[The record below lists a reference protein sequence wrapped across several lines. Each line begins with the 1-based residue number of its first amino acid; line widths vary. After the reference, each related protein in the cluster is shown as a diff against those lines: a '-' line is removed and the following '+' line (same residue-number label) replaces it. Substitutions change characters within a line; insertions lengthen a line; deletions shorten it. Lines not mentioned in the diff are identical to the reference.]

1 MSVADSSMGLGLRG
15 LRALA
20 GLEVIDRAGL
30 RKPVERL
37 IYEGS
42 KHGFRA
48 STAAGRTFS
57 AATKLG
63 QPARQATPSA
73 RKLFDL
79 EPDDEQKML
88 QEAFG
93 DFGAEKLR
101 PIAQDADTACK
112 APVEVLAQSNEL
124 GASMLGVPEELGGV
138 MAERS
143 AVTSVL
149 VAEKLAHADMGL
161 AAAILAPGAVST
173 AISLWG
179 DADQQAKYLP
189 PFTEDD
195 APAAALAMQE
205 PRVLF
210 DPLELE
216 TVATRSPEGFTLSG
230 TKSLV
235 LRAADA
241 ELFVVAARIEDEGP
255 ALFII
260 ESGTEGLSV
269 EADPAM
275 GVRAAATG
283 TLRLANVSVGA
294 DSLLGGANRDVY
306 SECVQRG
313 RIAWSAL
320 ALGTGRAVLDYVIPY
335 VNERQAFG
343 EPISNRQAVAFTV
356 ADIAIE
362 LEGMKLTTYRA
373 ASRADQ
379 GKSFAKEAGIAR
391 QLVSER
397 GMQIGSSGVQLLGGH
412 GYVKEYPVERWYR
425 DLRAAGVME
434 GALLV

>member
-1 MSVADSSMGLGLRG
+1 MSVADRSMGLGLRG

-42 KHGFRA
+42 KNGFSA
-48 STAAGRTFS
+48 ATAAGRTFS

-63 QPARQATPSA
+63 KPARQAKPSA
-73 RKLFDL
+73 PKLFDL

-101 PIAQDADTACK
+101 PIAQDADSACK
-112 APVEVLAQSNEL
+112 APDDVLAQANEL

-138 MAERS
+138 MTERS

-179 DADQQAKYLP
+179 DADQQSKYLP

-195 APAAALAMQE
+195 APAAALAIQE

-216 TVATRSPEGFTLSG
+216 TVATRSPDGFTLTG
-230 TKSLV
+230 AKSLV

-241 ELFVVAARIEDEGP
+241 ELFVVAAKIEGEGP

-283 TLRLANVSVGA
+283 TLRLDGVAVGPDA
-294 DSLLGGANRDVY
+294 LLGGADPAVY
-306 SECVQRG
+306 SECVQRS
-313 RIAWSAL
+313 RIAWAAL

-356 ADIAIE
+356 SDIAIE
-362 LEGMKLTTYRA
+362 LEGMKLTTWRA
-373 ASRADQ
+373 ASRADL
-379 GKSFAKEAGIAR
+379 GKSFAKEATIAR
-391 QLVSER
+391 QLVADR

>member
-1 MSVADSSMGLGLRG
+1 MSVADRGMGLGLRG

-30 RKPVERL
+30 RKPVEKL
-37 IYEGS
+37 IYQGS
-42 KHGFRA
+42 KTGFRA
-48 STAAGRTFS
+48 ATTAGRTFS
-57 AATKLG
+57 AATKLSS
-63 QPARQATPSA
+63 PARQSTPSA
-73 RKLFDL
+73 PKLFDL

-112 APVEVLAQSNEL
+112 APNEVLAQSNVL
-124 GASMLGVPEELGGV
+124 GAAMLGVPEELGGV

-195 APAAALAMQE
+195 APAAALTVQE

-216 TVATRSPEGFTLSG
+216 TVAARSPEGFTLNG

-241 ELFVVAARIEDEGP
+241 ELFVVAARIENEGP
-255 ALFII
+255 ALFIV

-269 EADPAM
+269 APEPAM

-283 TLRLANVSVGA
+283 TLVLKDVTVAA
-294 DSLLGGANRDVY
+294 DALLGGADRAVY
-306 SECVQRG
+306 SEMVQRA

-356 ADIAIE
+356 SDIAIE
-362 LEGMKLTTYRA
+362 LEGMKLTTWRA
-373 ASRADQ
+373 ASRADM
-379 GKSFAKEAGIAR
+379 GKSFAKEATIAR
-391 QLVSER
+391 QLVAER

-425 DLRAAGVME
+425 DLRTAGVME